1 MLVRNTFLNNDTV
14 NIKPTLLFTQV
25 YLAKKSYVHRYR
37 GNEGNLAPGQGEVVN
52 YSGPEKT
59 VICIPINFMSS
70 LDGVGNIFF
79 SVFHHHPSCLSTIFA
94 YYMQPVINVTC

>member
-1 MLVRNTFLNNDTV
+1 MLVRNNFLNNDAV
-14 NIKPTLLFTQV
+14 DIKPTLPFTQV

-37 GNEGNLAPGQGEVVN
+37 GNEVNLAPGQGEVVLIRVN
-52 YSGPEKT
+52 YWGPEKR

-79 SVFHHHPSCLSTIFA
+79 SVFYHHSSCLSTIFA
-94 YYMQPVINVTC
+94 YFL